1 MVLRPI
7 LALLLVVGVPA
18 GAAAHKEHP
27 KEKTEQASAN
37 SSAGATVNHPMSPRV
52 HAAVKGDLAQ
62 LEGEAARSWASRL
75 ADWIG
80 RTHPFAV
87 HFPIALIPIAWIALL
102 LGRRRGDTEPLVRSL
117 IVVAGASSAV
127 AGALGWL
134 NGGLVLADPDPL
146 LMWHRWLGTVLGL
159 GGAGMAIWSWRRAS
173 AAHSLAMVWTLGV
186 TTLLL
191 LVQGWI
197 GGALVHGIDHMN
209 L

>member
-7 LALLLVVGVPA
+7 LALLLIAALPD
-18 GAAAHKEHP
+18 GAAAHKEHR
-27 KEKTEQASAN
+27 KEKTEQASAS
-37 SSAGATVNHPMSPRV
+37 SSAGATVNHPMSPQV
-52 HAAVKGDLAQ
+52 HAAGDLAQ
-62 LEGEAARSWASRL
+62 LEGEAAKSWTSRL
-75 ADWIG
+75 VDWIG

-87 HFPIALIPIAWIALL
+87 HFPLALFPIAWIALL

-117 IVVAGASSAV
+117 IVVAGASSAI

-159 GGAGMAIWSWRRAS
+159 GGAGVAIWSWRRAS
-173 AAHSLAMVWTLGV
+173 AAHSRAMVRVLGV